1 MLPAAIDTMR
11 LGGKTKSGTV
21 HTRRSIRYAG
31 HARRLVLPCA
41 IIIIISHRYG
51 FTAYERRGQEDLF
64 FSLSLCV
71 SLSLAHPPVGHS
83 KGGER
88 KEREPPRSEA
98 RLEARDNVN
107 ASLSLWAAT
116 KRVV

>member
-1 MLPAAIDTMR
+1 MR

-51 FTAYERRGQEDLF
+51 FTAYERRGQEVAL
-64 FSLSLCV
+64 SLSHSVSV
-71 SLSLAHPPVGHS
+71 SLLLIHRSATI
-83 KGGER
+83 KEE
-88 KEREPPRSEA
+88 ERE
-98 RLEARDNVN
+98 
-107 ASLSLWAAT
+107 
-116 KRVV
+116 

>member
-1 MLPAAIDTMR
+1 MQSRCWIERPEAAARTSMLPAAIDTMR

-51 FTAYERRGQEDLF
+51 FTAYERRGQEDLS
-64 FSLSLCV
+64 FSLALCLC
-71 SLSLAHPPVGHS
+71 LSLAHPPVGHN
-83 KGGER
+83 KGGGER
-88 KEREPPRSEA
+88 ENRESHHAPRPA
-98 RLEARDNVN
+98 
-107 ASLSLWAAT
+107 
-116 KRVV
+116 